1 MGNINGHETRVTAP
15 WLRMRLAEPD
25 TARRIC
31 LIDATPTADA
41 PCLPHARPL
50 DVRAL
55 VEQSGGVPPAPSF
68 QAAVRRIGATSFDQV
83 VIYDR
88 DIPLAAS
95 VLWRLFQIFGHR
107 DTAILEGGYQAWCSA
122 AGELAS
128 HYSEHEAGTW
138 RAAQSPADG
147 ALLAE
152 IRLLLQSS
160 S

>member
-15 WLRMRLAEPD
+15 WLRMRLGEPD

-31 LIDATPTADA
+31 LIDATPTADE
-41 PCLPHARPL
+41 PCLPQSRPL

-55 VEQSGGVPPAPSF
+55 VEESNGLPPAHAF
-68 QAAVRRIGATSFDQV
+68 QAAARRIGATSFDQV

-88 DIPLAAS
+88 NTPLAAS
-95 VLWRLFQIFGHR
+95 VLWRLFRVFGHR

-122 AGELAS
+122 GGDLAS
-128 HYSEHEAGTW
+128 RYSEHEAGTW
-138 RAAQSPADG
+138 RAAELPADD

-152 IRLLLQSS
+152 IRLLLRA
-160 S
+160 